1 MKKIYILLAFIAILF
16 GSCRMMKYSES
27 VSVFDYN
34 DHDYAGFLVFPTI
47 PNENYKALSNI
58 NVNFYAG
65 RYYKNMDTTNL
76 RIVKAFDKLY
86 TCHPK
91 AKRVLN
97 ACIQEA
103 KKFGANALIDFKIK
117 SSTMQSASRPIT
129 VYTATGIAVKMKQ

>member
-1 MKKIYILLAFIAILF
+1 MKRICILLAFIAILF

-65 RYYKNMDTTNL
+65 GFNLKRAILSQPVDTASTYTFQNQ
-76 RIVKAFDKLY
+76 VFDTKYNCLF
-86 TCHPK
+86 
-91 AKRVLN
+91 R
-97 ACIQEA
+97 
-103 KKFGANALIDFKIK
+103 
-117 SSTMQSASRPIT
+117 
-129 VYTATGIAVKMKQ
+129 